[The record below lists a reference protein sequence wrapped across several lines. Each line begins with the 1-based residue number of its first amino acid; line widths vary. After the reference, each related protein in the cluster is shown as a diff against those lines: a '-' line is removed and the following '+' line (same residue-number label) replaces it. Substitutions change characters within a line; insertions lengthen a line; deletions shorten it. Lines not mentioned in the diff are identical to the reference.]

1 MIIKIFKNSQ
11 TLKNIM
17 RSLGYY
23 ENVNYKNELNYV
35 RPLNSS
41 GYPRFHVYPR
51 EAGDFFE
58 LNLHLDAK
66 KPSYRGTSAHSGE
79 HDGDIVER
87 EAERIKNFS

>member
-1 MIIKIFKNSQ
+1 MIIKISKNGQ

-23 ENVNYKNELNYV
+23 ENVNRKNELNYI

-66 KPSYRGTSAHSGE
+66 KPSYRGTSAHGGE
-79 HDGDIVER
+79 YDGAIVER
-87 EAERIKNFS
+87 EAERIREF